1 MFDRPAECL
10 TIGANANKSHS
21 AFTKNRTVAC
31 ALQTYSKVGGLQSF
45 NRRLFQNLGR
55 RAVEAGEAPVRAFV
69 DDDAHVAIPPLPG
82 VELVAPKS
90 RLAFF
95 AGAFWSAVFEANTLL
110 VCHINLLPLAIAVR
124 LFRPRLPI
132 VLFVHGF
139 EAWNSQKRPRKLT
152 EHLFLKAVTRIV
164 SVSRYTAAVMSREFG
179 VPIEKFRILPNA
191 VDHIELPLAPP
202 PRRPFSILTVTR
214 LSAGERAKNVHETI
228 AAVAALRQLLPG
240 VSYEIIGEGALRP
253 ELEALAREL
262 GVDDVV
268 TFRGL
273 VDVNTLQAAY
283 ASACVFAMPSDK
295 EGFGI
300 VYLEAWQYG
309 LPVICSIHGAAS
321 EVVSDGVDGFVV
333 DPADISALT
342 TRLYDLLSK
351 PAFARE
357 MGERGRQKVE
367 AKYLNANFRVD
378 LSTILDELG
387 ASEGEGAVA
396 SRHSQLKF

>member
-1 MFDRPAECL
+1 M
-10 TIGANANKSHS
+10 
-21 AFTKNRTVAC
+21 RTVAC

-55 RAVEAGEAPVRAFV
+55 RALDAGELPVRAFV
-69 DDDAHVAIPPLPG
+69 DDDADVALPTLPG

-95 AGAFWSAVFEANTLL
+95 AGAFWSGVFEADALL

-139 EAWNSQKRPRKLT
+139 EAWNSQNRPRKLS

-179 VPIEKFRILPNA
+179 VPLEKFRILPNA
-191 VDHIELPLAPP
+191 VDHIGLEVPAPA
-202 PRRPFSILTVTR
+202 RRPFSILTVTR
-214 LSAGERAKNVHETI
+214 LSAGERAKNVHEMI
-228 AAVAALRQLLPG
+228 AAVAALRKVLPD

-253 ELEALAREL
+253 ELEALTREL

-268 TFRGL
+268 SFRGL
-273 VDVNTLQAAY
+273 VDVETLQAAY

-321 EVVSDGVDGFVV
+321 EVVTDGVEGFVV
-333 DPADISALT
+333 DPADISTLT
-342 TRLYDLLSK
+342 ARLHDLLSK
-351 PAFARE
+351 PDFARE

-378 LSTILDELG
+378 LSVILDELDDP
-387 ASEGEGAVA
+387 EGEGAVA
-396 SRHSQLKF
+396 RRHSQLKF